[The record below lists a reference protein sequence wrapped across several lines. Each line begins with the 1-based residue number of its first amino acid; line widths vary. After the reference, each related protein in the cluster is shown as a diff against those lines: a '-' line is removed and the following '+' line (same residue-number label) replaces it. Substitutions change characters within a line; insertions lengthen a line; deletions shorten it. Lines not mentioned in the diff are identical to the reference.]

1 MGKKYFSILLTL
13 ILSSHF
19 SNQNL
24 EAKEIQWQTS
34 ILKAMEIAKK
44 ENKPIFVELYADWC
58 NYCKELEAIAFPD
71 PKVQVEIN
79 RFIPVRLNGEEYPN
93 FMDRYDV
100 QGFPTLLFL
109 DPYANFI
116 SRLSGLPTKEMIV
129 REARSAIQNSD
140 IESKLILRWKKNPE
154 SIQANFELGVYYYQ
168 KEDFNKS
175 IQYFTKSA
183 YQSGNEQLD
192 LKGQSLYNLALI
204 LMSQGD
210 YSKANSHW
218 DHYIKNYSES
228 PQISGAFL
236 HRGISY
242 KQMKDF
248 AQAKKDLIKAKNLSK
263 DIDEQKNILKE
274 LKGL

>member
-93 FMDRYDV
+93 LMDRYEV

-129 REARSAIQNSD
+129 REAKSAIQNSD
-140 IESKLILRWKKNPE
+140 IESKLIRKWKQNPE
-154 SIQANFELGVYYYQ
+154 SVQSNFELGVYYYQ
-168 KEDFNKS
+168 KENFDKS
-175 IQYFTKSA
+175 IEYFAKSA
-183 YQSGNEQLD
+183 YQTGNEQQD
-192 LKGQSLYNLALI
+192 LKIQSLYNLALI
-204 LMSQGD
+204 TMNNGN
-210 YSKANSHW
+210 YFKAIPHW
-218 DHYIKNYSES
+218 DSYIKNYSQS
-228 PQISGAFL
+228 QQISGAFL
-236 HRGISY
+236 YRGISY
-242 KQMKDF
+242 KQIKDLV
-248 AQAKKDLIKAKNLSK
+248 QAKKDLDKAKTLSK
-263 DIDEQKNILKE
+263 DLEEQKIIIKE